1 MLPKTLI
8 MFDVVATLLWLSWE
22 KYVHVQKCSQDHN
35 DEVKL
40 EVVIATLARQGV
52 HADITI
58 HMSKETINNN
68 CSFKWLLI

>member
-1 MLPKTLI
+1 